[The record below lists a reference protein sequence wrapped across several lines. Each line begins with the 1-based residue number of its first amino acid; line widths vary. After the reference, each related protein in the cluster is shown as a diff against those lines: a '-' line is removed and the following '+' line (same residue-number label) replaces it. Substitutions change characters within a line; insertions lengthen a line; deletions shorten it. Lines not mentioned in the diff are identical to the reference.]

1 MNDEA
6 PDGIRAVGALIQ
18 FSTIRLDQG
27 RFFMGSK
34 SKLWLALAGVIGL
47 AGCQQAVTPHAGGN
61 ADSRVTATLAQLS
74 ETDRPLAEAQAFCA
88 VQTHERLGSMGVP
101 LKLDVQG
108 KPVFVCCKGCEK
120 KALSD
125 PQATLA
131 RVEQLK
137 AQPK

>member
-1 MNDEA
+1 M
-6 PDGIRAVGALIQ
+6 V
-18 FSTIRLDQG
+18 
-27 RFFMGSK
+27 SK
-34 SKLWLALAGVIGL
+34 SKLWWTLAGVVGL
-47 AGCQQAVTPHAGGN
+47 VGCQQGVAPRAGGN
-61 ADSRVTATLAQLS
+61 ADSRITSTLAQLN
-74 ETDRPLAEAQAFCA
+74 ETDRPLAEEQAYCA

-108 KPVFVCCKGCEK
+108 EPVFVCCKGCEK

-137 AQPK
+137 ARPK

>member
-1 MNDEA
+1 MKWKRLSA
-6 PDGIRAVGALIQ
+6 SGIV
-18 FSTIRLDQG
+18 STL
-27 RFFMGSK
+27 
-34 SKLWLALAGVIGL
+34 LLL
-47 AGCQQAVTPHAGGN
+47 AGCQNQTSSTTTGLDQTVK
-61 ADSRVTATLAQLS
+61 ATLAKLGDADQ
-74 ETDRPLAEAQAFCA
+74 PLAEAQRFCA

-108 KPVFVCCKGCEK
+108 EPVFVCCKGCEK

>member
-1 MNDEA
+1 MNW
-6 PDGIRAVGALIQ
+6 
-18 FSTIRLDQG
+18 
-27 RFFMGSK
+27 
-34 SKLWLALAGVIGL
+34 KLWATPGIAAFLVGV
-47 AGCQQAVTPHAGGN
+47 AGCQSQTPN
-61 ADSRVTATLAQLS
+61 ASSATDNTVQTTLAKLGD
-74 ETDRPLAEAQAFCA
+74 TDRTLAESQRFCA

-108 KPVFVCCKGCEK
+108 QPVFVCCKGCEK

-137 AQPK
+137 VQPR

>member
-1 MNDEA
+1 MSWKLLTVN
-6 PDGIRAVGALIQ
+6 GILSAL
-18 FSTIRLDQG
+18 L
-27 RFFMGSK
+27 
-34 SKLWLALAGVIGL
+34 GL
-47 AGCQQAVTPHAGGN
+47 VGCQSQAPTTASGVDGQIQ
-61 ADSRVTATLAQLS
+61 ATLAKLGDA
-74 ETDRPLAEAQAFCA
+74 DRPVAEAQRFCA

-108 KPVFVCCKGCEK
+108 QSVFVCCKGCEK

-137 AQPK
+137 TQPK

>member
-1 MNDEA
+1 MKWKLLSA
-6 PDGIRAVGALIQ
+6 SGIVPTLM
-18 FSTIRLDQG
+18 L
-27 RFFMGSK
+27 
-34 SKLWLALAGVIGL
+34 L
-47 AGCQQAVTPHAGGN
+47 AGCQNHTSSTTARLDQSVK
-61 ADSRVTATLAQLS
+61 ATLAKLGDS
-74 ETDRPLAEAQAFCA
+74 DRPLAESQRFCA

-108 KPVFVCCKGCEK
+108 KPVFVCCKGCER

-125 PQATLA
+125 PHATLA

>member
-1 MNDEA
+1 M
-6 PDGIRAVGALIQ
+6 V
-18 FSTIRLDQG
+18 
-27 RFFMGSK
+27 SK
-34 SKLWLALAGVIGL
+34 SKLWLALAGVVGL
-47 AGCQQAVTPHAGGN
+47 AGCQQAVAPRAGGN
-61 ADSRVTATLAQLS
+61 ADSRITATLAQLS

-108 KPVFVCCKGCEK
+108 KPVFVCCKGCER
-120 KALSD
+120 KAFSD

-137 AQPK
+137 SQPK